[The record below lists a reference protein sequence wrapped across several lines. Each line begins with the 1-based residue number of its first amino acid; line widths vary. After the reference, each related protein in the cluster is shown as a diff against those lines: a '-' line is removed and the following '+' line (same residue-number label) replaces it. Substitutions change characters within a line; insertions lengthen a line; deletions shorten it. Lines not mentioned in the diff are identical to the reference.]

1 MDTEEEEEEEK
12 VKTKTKKKTPEV
24 NGVKLRFTVIGERDT

>member
-12 VKTKTKKKTPEV
+12 VKTKTKKTPEV